1 MALFRGLEVVEA
13 MGQQLSGGGNAKER
27 WRSIPF
33 GQNAISN
40 GTERN
45 GLDGI
50 RGTRNLERHLP
61 PNYFRQSV
69 MGLSSSR
76 HNPDS
81 LYFHP
86 LWYKNWSWAKLVLM

>member
-40 GTERN
+40 GTERTRWN
-45 GLDGI
+45 SWNAKSRTPPSSQLFSTKRDGI
-50 RGTRNLERHLP
+50 NLVAP
-61 PNYFRQSV
+61 
-69 MGLSSSR
+69 
-76 HNPDS
+76 
-81 LYFHP
+81 
-86 LWYKNWSWAKLVLM
+86 